1 MKFISNYVEEYV
13 QEPGAEGAYKAARDA
28 AAVSYQ
34 TDTDKMKLAPKEFCE
49 QVLMANG
56 HGRPMEFGTVY
67 LKVEIPTDM
76 QTIDVYKY
84 NENKYTKVNQVYDAD
99 TEHIVMYITTNLR
112 VLMQGDYDI
121 DQDAW
126 KNGYDKNWFDDLKYW
141 CEPTEH
147 HFRRHTFTMLMSR
160 GCTDD
165 FRTHIE
171 QSSICES
178 TRYCN
183 YSKGKFGNELTFI
196 WPYWIEA
203 DMDDFNNGRGTLY
216 EEYKAM
222 RTAGC
227 TYDKNK
233 PDATIMVKYA
243 TDEEVYL
250 DVSDANKL
258 GLRAEQAKR
267 FFPLG
272 GKAELRLCGFDDA
285 WRNFFWRRCDG
296 HADLECQKTA
306 KMLADDY
313 FAKPRR

>member
-13 QEPGAEGAYKAARDA
+13 QEPGIDGAYKAVRDA

-34 TDTDKMKLAPKEFCE
+34 TDTEKMKLTPKEFCE
-49 QVLMANG
+49 QVLMKNG

-112 VLMQGDYDI
+112 VLMQGDYTSDEE
-121 DQDAW
+121 AW
-126 KNGYDKNWFDDLKYW
+126 RNGYDKNWFDDLKYW

-147 HFRRHTFTMLMSR
+147 HFRRHTFTMFMSR

-183 YSKGKFGNELTFI
+183 YSKGKFGKELTFI
-196 WPYWIEA
+196 WPYWIDA
-203 DMDDFNNGRGTLY
+203 SQMDDFNNGRGGLY
-216 EEYKAM
+216 EAYRKM
-222 RTAGC
+222 LAGNC
-227 TYDKNK
+227 TYDRGNK
-233 PDATIMVKYA
+233 DATVMVQYHVEEECYLN
-243 TDEEVYL
+243 TVDE
-250 DVSDANKL
+250 NML
-258 GLRAEQAKR
+258 GLKPEQAKR

-272 GKAELRLCGFDDA
+272 GKAELKLCGFDDA

-296 HADLECQKTA
+296 HADPECQKTA
-306 KMLADDY
+306 EMIRKIY
-313 FAKPRR
+313 FSKER